1 MRRSVL
7 ALAGTAIGITLMVG
21 AKVAHTDLTNADVV
35 ADAPLGDDGTA
46 ADGSGDPAQPS
57 MPASAAPKGST
68 GTLPAPS
75 TKTSTAASPRPGTST
90 RPPAPATSTAKPAPK
105 YKDGT
110 FAGPAVQ
117 EKYGSIT
124 VTVVISGGVITN
136 ASATCACSGDSQ
148 DISTRAFN
156 GTSTRKGLNRM
167 TLDAQS
173 ASIST
178 FSGATYTSAA
188 YKQSLASALAK
199 AKP

>member
-21 AKVAHTDLTNADVV
+21 AKLAHPDLTNADVV
-35 ADAPLGDDGTA
+35 ADAPQGDDGTA
-46 ADGSGDPAQPS
+46 ADGDGDPAQPS
-57 MPASAAPKGST
+57 APVSAAPKGST
-68 GTLPAPS
+68 GALPAPS
-75 TKTSTAASPRPGTST
+75 AKTSTAASPRPGTST
-90 RPPAPATSTAKPAPK
+90 RPPAPAPSTAPAAR

-124 VTVVISGGVITN
+124 VTVVISGGVITK
-136 ASATCACSGDSQ
+136 ASATCSCSGDSL

-156 GTSTRKGLNRM
+156 GTSTRKGLNRS

-178 FSGATYTSAA
+178 FSGATYTSTA

>member
-1 MRRSVL
+1 MRRSLL
-7 ALAGTAIGITLMVG
+7 AVAGTALGITLMVG
-21 AKVAHTDLTNADVV
+21 AKLAHPGLANVDVV
-35 ADAPLGDDGTA
+35 ADAPATG
-46 ADGSGDPAQPS
+46 DGSADPGAPDAQPGVS
-57 MPASAAPKGST
+57 ASAAPKGSAT
-68 GTLPAPS
+68 VKPS
-75 TKTSTAASPRPGTST
+75 GSAKATTAASPRPGSST
-90 RPPAPATSTAKPAPK
+90 RPPAPAASSAKPAPK

-124 VTVVISGGVITN
+124 VTVVVSGGVITS
-136 ASATCACSGDSQ
+136 ASATCSCSGDSQ

-156 GTSTRKGLNRM
+156 GSSGRKGLNRM

-178 FSGATYTSAA
+178 FSGATYTSTA
-188 YKQSLASALAK
+188 YKSSLASALAK